1 MKTLLI
7 LISFIFITNS
17 SVVHQDTI
25 LRIDENGNIIGLPKE
40 FGITKFDLS
49 KKYLRIKDKEIVLPS
64 CMNYYFDIHEKP
76 KLKLSA
82 SWYHSKDIMPY
93 YLNFDI
99 SQKNKDFGYTIL
111 IDLETLEII
120 DIEVS
125 INQGNSTY
133 NHEIKLD
140 EYCLNEYKN
149 GIKTLK

>member
-40 FGITKFDLS
+40 FGVTKFDLN
-49 KKYLRIKDKEIVLPS
+49 KKYLRIKDKEIVFPS

-140 EYCLNEYKN
+140 DHCLTEYKKE
-149 GIKTLK
+149 IKTLK